1 MANVPFQEWIDA
13 IANGKM
19 NTNLDRTF
27 KLEEAGKAHEY
38 MEANKVSTSSFG
50 SPSKICRFFIFM
62 LFLCCAGAQLLF
74 QADRFRRAERWYS
87 WFRKDN
93 GNFEELFHGKVL

>member
-13 IANGKM
+13 IADGTI

-38 MEANKVSTSSFG
+38 MEANKVSTSLFV
-50 SPSKICRFFIFM
+50 SPAAACAVFIFM
-62 LFLCCAGAQLLF
+62 LF
-74 QADRFRRAERWYS
+74 FRGES
-87 WFRKDN
+87 
-93 GNFEELFHGKVL
+93 LVSS